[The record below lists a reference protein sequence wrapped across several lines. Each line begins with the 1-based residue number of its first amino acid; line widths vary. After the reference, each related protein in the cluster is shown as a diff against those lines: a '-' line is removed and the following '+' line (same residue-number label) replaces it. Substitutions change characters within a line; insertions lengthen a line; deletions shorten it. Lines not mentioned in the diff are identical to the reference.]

1 MSRGLAS
8 QNGVQ
13 LVFGFNEIQTL
24 LRRERGIFSYEKFQ
38 LLSEETGHLGFH
50 RREVCKQELD

>member
-24 LRRERGIFSYEKFQ
+24 LTKESGVFSYDKFQ
-38 LLSEETGHLGFH
+38 LLSEETGNLGFY
-50 RREVCKQELD
+50 RRDVCKQELD